1 MSKED
6 IASTLEVKDGI
17 EELDSLMMLKVY
29 RSMVQDGVVELV
41 SQKMPNVEL
50 KNGWPGL
57 VLWFLLLLVNI
68 QRFRNLEV
76 VSTKRG

>member
-1 MSKED
+1 
-6 IASTLEVKDGI
+6 
-17 EELDSLMMLKVY
+17 MMLKVY

-57 VLWFLLLLVNI
+57 VLWFLLLLVD
-68 QRFRNLEV
+68 RK
-76 VSTKRG
+76 STRLNSSHRR